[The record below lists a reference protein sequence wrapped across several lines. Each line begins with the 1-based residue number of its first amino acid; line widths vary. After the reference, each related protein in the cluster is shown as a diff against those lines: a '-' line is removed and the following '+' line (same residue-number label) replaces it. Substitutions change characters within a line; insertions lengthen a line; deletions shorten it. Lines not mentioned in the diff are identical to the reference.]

1 MSVEENKNIVRRFHE
16 LFDQGDI
23 DGIEA
28 LLAPN
33 CVAYMPGSPPLNREA
48 FKQMAM
54 LFATSFGDSHMI
66 LEDVVAE
73 GDIVFSRG
81 TWHATHA
88 GDFNGI
94 PATGNS
100 IQMTEMTMA
109 RIVDGKIVEHW
120 AQPDMLG
127 LLQQIGVIPTPQAS

>member
-1 MSVEENKNIVRRFHE
+1 MSLEENKNIVCRFHE

-33 CVAYMPGSPPLNREA
+33 CVAYMPGSPPLNLEA
-48 FKQMAM
+48 FKQMAT
-54 LFATSFGDSHMI
+54 LFASSFGDSHMI
-66 LEDVVAE
+66 LQDIVAE
-73 GDIVFSRG
+73 GDVVFSRG
-81 TWHATHA
+81 TWHATHV

-94 PATGNS
+94 PATGKS
-100 IQMTEMTMA
+100 IQMTEMTMV

-127 LLQQIGVIPTPQAS
+127 LLQQIGVIPAPQAS

>member
-1 MSVEENKNIVRRFHE
+1 MSLEENKNIVRRFHE

-23 DGIEA
+23 EGIAA

-48 FKQMAM
+48 FKQMAT
-54 LFATSFGDSHMI
+54 LFASSFGDSQMI
-66 LEDVVAE
+66 LEDVAAE

-81 TWHATHA
+81 TWNAIHV

-94 PATGNS
+94 PATGNA
-100 IQMTEMTMA
+100 IQMTEMTMV